1 MKGYVRFLSFGIAL
15 LALTSPVGRGEAAP
29 RGVPVASELVVA
41 GSEIACGVD
50 PTVYPA
56 ADYLLNMG
64 AAEIL
69 FKAGA
74 DGIIRPSLAKE
85 AIQLDEHSWEIRLR
99 PEAVFW
105 SGAPVTAEAVVASLT
120 RSKELDMKANPYLK
134 GMTFSAAGRDT
145 IRVVT
150 DAANVDIAENL
161 SYPQLVI
168 HNTAAPYTYDGV
180 GSADYTGMYRIVSF
194 EPSRRMVFEKNE
206 NYWGTKPEIQRV
218 IHEQIGDSDAR
229 VMAALSGQYHVV
241 MDIDRTAYKQ
251 FDENAASHI
260 VMVPG
265 AQTMTIYLNT
275 EKDALRDERVR
286 RALSW
291 GLDRRE
297 LILLGMEGLS
307 EPVTTWLGANPAYAD
322 IKNAFFDSYDP
333 KKAAALLD
341 EAGWLLGDDGYRRKD
356 GAALAM
362 TVRSFRNDKALGE
375 AVQIQWRRLGVNV
388 SVRHGDY
395 SLMSDAYKSGD
406 WDGAIEGWGTF
417 GNILGLLNTQY
428 GANGA
433 ANYGRYRDDRVDELL
448 SRLAV
453 AGDREERG
461 KIARELSLHIAEKS
475 PAVYICPRPQITA
488 VSNNLQGFVPHFR
501 QFENVVNA
509 NLRIVK

>member
-1 MKGYVRFLSFGIAL
+1 MKRYLHLLTVCAVF
-15 LALTSPVGRGEAAP
+15 LALTALTGQAGAVSSD
-29 RGVPVASELVVA
+29 VPSESELIVA

-64 AAEIL
+64 AGEIL

-85 AIQLDEHSWEIRLR
+85 AVQLDEHSWEIRLR

-105 SGAPVTAEAVVASLT
+105 SGAPVTAEAVVASLM
-120 RSKELDMKANPYLK
+120 RSKALDMKANPHLK
-134 GMTFSAAGRDT
+134 GMTFSAADENT
-145 IRVVT
+145 VRVVT
-150 DAANVDIAENL
+150 DAANVDITENL
-161 SYPQLVI
+161 SSSQLVI
-168 HNTAAPYTYDGV
+168 HNTAAPYSYDGAE
-180 GSADYTGMYRIVSF
+180 SADYTGMYRIVSF

-218 IHEQIGDSDAR
+218 VHEQIGDSDAR

-251 FDENAASHI
+251 FTENAASHI

-265 AQTMTIYLNT
+265 AQTMTVYLNT
-275 EKDALRDERVR
+275 EKSALSDERVR

-333 KKAAALLD
+333 EKAAALLD
-341 EAGWLLGDDGYRRKD
+341 EAGWRLEADGYRYRN
-356 GAALAM
+356 GAQLAM

-395 SLMSDAYKSGD
+395 SLMSDAYKTGD

-417 GNILGLLNTQY
+417 GNVLGLLNTQY
-428 GANGA
+428 GANGT
-433 ANYGRYRDDRVDELL
+433 ANYGRYRDARVDDLL
-448 SRLAV
+448 ARLAA
-453 AGDREERG
+453 AGSREERG

-488 VSNNLQGFVPHFR
+488 VSNKLRGFVPHFR

-509 NLRIVK
+509 NLRIVE

>member
-15 LALTSPVGRGEAAP
+15 LALTSPVGRVEAAP

-105 SGAPVTAEAVVASLT
+105 SGAPVTAEAVVASLM

-180 GSADYTGMYRIVSF
+180 SSADYTGMYRIVSF

-265 AQTMTIYLNT
+265 AQTMTIYLNA

-322 IKNAFFDSYDP
+322 IKNAFFDS
-333 KKAAALLD
+333 
-341 EAGWLLGDDGYRRKD
+341 
-356 GAALAM
+356 
-362 TVRSFRNDKALGE
+362 
-375 AVQIQWRRLGVNV
+375 
-388 SVRHGDY
+388 
-395 SLMSDAYKSGD
+395 
-406 WDGAIEGWGTF
+406 
-417 GNILGLLNTQY
+417 
-428 GANGA
+428 
-433 ANYGRYRDDRVDELL
+433 
-448 SRLAV
+448 
-453 AGDREERG
+453 
-461 KIARELSLHIAEKS
+461 
-475 PAVYICPRPQITA
+475 
-488 VSNNLQGFVPHFR
+488 
-501 QFENVVNA
+501 
-509 NLRIVK
+509 